1 MTFESVG
8 QRLEAAVQRFGTRVA
23 LHELRGGITHVTTYA
38 QVGRRL
44 AEHAAWLDDA
54 GVGRGQPVLVRAAPG
69 QRLEAMLGELAV
81 VRAGRVAV
89 PVPADE
95 PAHDAPGPVAGPAPG
110 SPGLPGSAAQVEAAE
125 SLGLPIEL
133 PLQAPTTPPR
143 RGAHRPPEVPAPE
156 VDAQDPALVLPT
168 PQGPVVFTQG
178 QLAAGLDALA
188 GLLPV
193 RPGRRH
199 VTHVPDSP
207 AGARAFTWHA
217 LVGGAEYC
225 RLGGPHELL
234 ATAPRVLV
242 ACPEDFVAARDGLRP
257 QVVGVRARAQR
268 MAGAV
273 GRARAAGRRVSAL
286 SRAGHGLLEATVL
299 APARAALGR
308 PSVAICAG
316 PTALPADV
324 LDAYFAAGIVV
335 YQAWTPPQAFG
346 PLTANAPARVRFGTL
361 GTAVATAAESVRL
374 EPTEATGAGTATDAG
389 TTGEATASRWV
400 EASAPWL
407 AAPARLP
414 GRLDADGYLVPDSP
428 GVEPGRPATRPAAT
442 GRG

>member
-23 LHELRGGITHVTTYA
+23 LHELRDGITHVTTYA

-44 AEHAAWLDDA
+44 AEHAAWLDAA

-89 PVPADE
+89 PVTADE
-95 PAHDAPGPVAGPAPG
+95 PAPRLD
-110 SPGLPGSAAQVEAAE
+110 AAQPPID
-125 SLGLPIEL
+125 LPLQAPIDL

-143 RGAHRPPEVPAPE
+143 RGSHRPPEAAAPE

-188 GLLPV
+188 ALVPV

-225 RLGGPHELL
+225 RLGGPHELV

-242 ACPEDFVAARDGLRP
+242 ACPQDFVAARDGLRA

-273 GRARAAGRRVSAL
+273 GRARAAGRQVSAL

-316 PTALPADV
+316 PQALPAEV
-324 LDAYFAAGIVV
+324 LDAYFGAGIVV

-346 PLTANAPARVRFGTL
+346 PLTANAPDRVRFGTL
-361 GTAVATAAESVRL
+361 GTPLESVRL
-374 EPTEATGAGTATDAG
+374 EPGGRHEPREAGDSTTPTAT
-389 TTGEATASRWV
+389 TATSEPGWV

-414 GRLDADGYLVPDSP
+414 GRLDADGYLVPDSSDSP
-428 GVEPGRPATRPAAT
+428 DASLAAGRPATRPAAT